1 MQLIGNALKQVTV
14 FRKSGTCVLN
24 LDYWDHRLN
33 EELFSSL
40 LSAINTFSS
49 VALGLELCELSTQ
62 EHRLFL
68 SRTDNLIVAVV
79 VDESVCKDLKT
90 KSNILSLLERI
101 CMILESIDQL
111 WTQKD
116 PIALELLKKKIKV
129 EIAKTFP
136 TSWIR
141 FTSDEQFLNDTTQI
155 RILTHLS
162 DQKKHSMTGIGKQL
176 RLTNSIIK
184 NKLSILDQ
192 EGFIFIENVPF
203 GRKTRKKYVISEMGK
218 LALNELETRFPGLW
232 F

>member
-1 MQLIGNALKQVTV
+1 MTV
-14 FRKSGTCVLN
+14 FRNSGTCVLN

-40 LSAINTFSS
+40 LSAINTFST
-49 VALGLELCELSTQ
+49 VALGLKLCELSTK

-79 VDESVCKDLKT
+79 VDESVCNDLKT
-90 KSNILSLLERI
+90 KSNILSLLKRI
-101 CMILESIDQL
+101 CIILESIDQL

-116 PIALELLKKKIKV
+116 PNALELLKKKIKV

-141 FTSDEQFLNDTTQI
+141 FTSDEQFLNDITQI
-155 RILTHLS
+155 RILTRLS
-162 DQKKHSMTGIGKQL
+162 DQKKHSMTGIEKQL
-176 RLTNSIIK
+176 CLTNVKIK
-184 NKLSILDQ
+184 DKLSILNQ
-192 EGFIFIENVPF
+192 EGFIIIENVPF
-203 GRKTRKKYVISEMGK
+203 GRNIHKKYVITEMGK

>member
-1 MQLIGNALKQVTV
+1 MQLIDNALKQVTV

-24 LDYWDHRLN
+24 LDYWDHRVN

-40 LSAINTFSS
+40 LSAINTFST
-49 VALGLELCELSTQ
+49 VALGLELCEISTQ

-68 SRTDNLIVAVV
+68 SRTDHLIVALV
-79 VDESVCKDLKT
+79 VDESVCKDLKI

-101 CMILESIDQL
+101 CMILETIDQL

-116 PIALELLKKKIKV
+116 PNALELLKKKIKV
-129 EIAKTFP
+129 EIAKIFP

-141 FTSDEQFLNDTTQI
+141 FTSDEQFLNDIIQI

-162 DQKKHSMTGIGKQL
+162 DQNKHSMTGIGKQL
-176 RLTNSIIK
+176 CLTNTNIK
-184 NKLSILDQ
+184 DKLSILNQ
-192 EGFIFIENVPF
+192 EGFVNIENVAF
-203 GRKTRKKYVISEMGK
+203 GRNIRKKYAITEMGK